1 MVYICVLMWNN
12 SIDTIACIRSL
23 QQLDY
28 KAKKIILVD
37 NNSDKPYLDE
47 VKNDLENNNISLLDI
62 IVDNGFFSNTDVTIP
77 INDNSVII
85 LNNDR
90 NSGYGSGNNVG
101 INYSLAQPDCEY
113 IWILNN
119 DTLLERNALSESVE
133 YCKKNDHIAI
143 CGSKLIYYP
152 SDNEVQGIAGKYHKW
167 TVSTSHI
174 KEVAAVRPGSEGAV
188 TFDYVIGASML
199 IKRQVFEKIET
210 FDPKFFLYFEELDLC
225 MRARKA
231 GFNIGTCEAS
241 IVYHKE
247 SATIGDQRSYFS
259 MFHYYRSL
267 KIFLKKHYPFFIPI
281 MYVKM
286 MLFILNSIRKKKYKQ
301 ASQLFS
307 IMKALGTRGE
317 IIN

>member
-1 MVYICVLMWNN
+1 MVYICILMWNN

-23 QQLDY
+23 QQLDF
-28 KAKKIILVD
+28 KNKRIVLID

-47 VKNDLENNNISLLDI
+47 VKNDLNNTHTTFFDVFVENG
-62 IVDNGFFSNTDVTIP
+62 VFSNADNSMP
-77 INDNSVII
+77 IDDNSVII

-90 NSGYGSGNNVG
+90 NAGYGSGNNIG
-101 INYSLAQPDCEY
+101 INYSLAFADCEF

-119 DTLLERNALSESVE
+119 DTLLEHNALSEIVG
-133 YCKKNDHIAI
+133 YCKKNDDIAI

-152 SDNEVQGIAGKYHKW
+152 SDNEVQGVAGKYHKW

-174 KEVAAVRPGSEGAV
+174 KEVAPAILGTKAA

-199 IKRQVFEKIET
+199 IKRHVFDKIET

-225 MRARKA
+225 MRARNA

-259 MFHYYRSL
+259 TFHFYRSL
-267 KIFLKKHYPFFIPI
+267 NIFLKKHYPFFVPV
-281 MYVKM
+281 MYIKM
-286 MLFILNSIRKKKYKQ
+286 VLFILNSLRKKRYKQ

-307 IMKALGTRGE
+307 VMKTVGTKD
-317 IIN
+317 

>member
-1 MVYICVLMWNN
+1 MVYICILMWNN

-28 KAKKIILVD
+28 KNRRIVLID
-37 NNSDKPYLDE
+37 NNSEKPYLDE
-47 VKNDLENNNISLLDI
+47 VKSDLIDNDTTFFDI
-62 IVDNGFFSNTDVTIP
+62 FIDNGVFSNTNNLMP
-77 INDNSVII
+77 IDDNSVII

-90 NSGYGSGNNVG
+90 NAGYGSGNNIG
-101 INYSLAQPDCEY
+101 IDYSLAQPDCEF

-119 DTLLERNALSESVE
+119 DTLLERNALSEIVGF
-133 YCKKNDHIAI
+133 CKKNDDIAI

-152 SDNEVQGIAGKYHKW
+152 SDNEIQGVAGKYHKW

-174 KEVAAVRPGSEGAV
+174 KEVAPVTPDAKAE

-199 IKRQVFEKIET
+199 IKRHLFDKIET

-225 MRARKA
+225 IRARKA

-241 IVYHKE
+241 VVYHKE

-259 MFHYYRSL
+259 MFHFYRSL
-267 KIFLKKHYPFFIPI
+267 NIFLRKHYPLFVPI
-281 MYVKM
+281 MYIKM
-286 MLFILNSIRKKKYKQ
+286 MLFILNSLRKKKYKQ

-307 IMKALGTRGE
+307 IMKAVGTKD
-317 IIN
+317 